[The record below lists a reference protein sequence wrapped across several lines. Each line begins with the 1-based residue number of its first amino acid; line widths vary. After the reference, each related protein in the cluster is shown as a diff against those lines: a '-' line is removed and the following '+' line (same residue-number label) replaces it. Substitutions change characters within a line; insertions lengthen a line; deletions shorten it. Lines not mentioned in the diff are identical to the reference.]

1 MEGSADTGSIAR
13 GVLAVVTVLLA
24 TWASV
29 HAVIY
34 KRDPR
39 AALLWVG
46 VAWLMPLLGPLLYS
60 VLGVNRIRRWA
71 ESLRRGMERYRSDAG
86 TAVCT
91 PDELEREL
99 PPEAAHLAGLAR
111 AVDAAVDRPLLR
123 GNRVVPLRDGDEAY
137 PAMWESIASAQRSVA
152 LSSYIFDLDEV
163 GERFARLLGDAGRR
177 GVQVRVL
184 VDAAGARYSWP
195 PIYGLLRREGVPQ
208 ARFLPILPDWR
219 LVTMN
224 LRNHRKLLVVDGK
237 VGFTGGMN
245 LRLGHWR
252 SRQPRRPVRDLHF
265 QVEGPVVAHLQ
276 EAFVGDWQ
284 FTTGEALRGD
294 SWFPPL
300 EAKGTV
306 AARGVADGPD
316 EDYGKLRWTLLA
328 ALAAARTSIRIVTPY
343 FLPDAALVAALNV
356 AILRG
361 VEVEILLP
369 DRSNLPFVHEAS
381 RAMWW
386 QILERGCR
394 LWLSPP
400 PFDHSKLLLVDAA
413 WAFVGSANWDPRSL
427 RLNFEFNLE
436 CYDPTM
442 GEQLGAW
449 IAERQAN
456 AREVTLAE
464 ADGREFGQRLWDGT
478 ARLLTPFL

>member
-1 MEGSADTGSIAR
+1 MKHALLPC
-13 GVLAVVTVLLA
+13 VVLL
-24 TWASV
+24 
-29 HAVIY
+29 
-34 KRDPR
+34 
-39 AALLWVG
+39 
-46 VAWLMPLLGPLLYS
+46 VAMIPLLAGCGREGVGIAPVVVKRAS
-60 VLGVNRIRRWA
+60 IVKRAVASGFVECRRETQVNTQLGGFVRKLHAKLGQRVEAGDPIA
-71 ESLRRGMERYRSDAG
+71 EVWPTL
-86 TAVCT
+86 T
-91 PDELEREL
+91 EREL
-99 PPEAAHLAGLAR
+99 LSAERSLQSAVEGEEAVAAH
-111 AVDAAVDRPLLR
+111 
-123 GNRVVPLRDGDEAY
+123 
-137 PAMWESIASAQRSVA
+137 
-152 LSSYIFDLDEV
+152 
-163 GERFARLLGDAGRR
+163 
-177 GVQVRVL
+177 
-184 VDAAGARYSWP
+184 
-195 PIYGLLRREGVPQ
+195 
-208 ARFLPILPDWR
+208 
-219 LVTMN
+219 
-224 LRNHRKLLVVDGK
+224 
-237 VGFTGGMN
+237 
-245 LRLGHWR
+245 
-252 SRQPRRPVRDLHF
+252 
-265 QVEGPVVAHLQ
+265 
-276 EAFVGDWQ
+276 
-284 FTTGEALRGD
+284 GEALRGD

-306 AARGVADGPD
+306 AARVVADGPD